1 MMKFA
6 VDNHRRGKS
15 VRPTTA
21 VPQKQVEPQVIVQQK
36 KGLKNKIKNAFRNF
50 F

>member
-21 VPQKQVEPQVIVQQK
+21 VPQTQVIVQQK